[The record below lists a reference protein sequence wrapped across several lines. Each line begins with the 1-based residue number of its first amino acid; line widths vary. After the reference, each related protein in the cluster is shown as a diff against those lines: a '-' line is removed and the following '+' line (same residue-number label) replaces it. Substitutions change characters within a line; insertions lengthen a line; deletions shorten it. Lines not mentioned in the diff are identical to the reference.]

1 MSERIDQ
8 GQSQE
13 RGQYRVTL
21 IGVECPIGV
30 VGGGPRGGVGR
41 HEVAR
46 RDEKMGGRGSE
57 VVG

>member
-8 GQSQE
+8 GQSQA
-13 RGQYRVTL
+13 RAVSCCIDRCRV
-21 IGVECPIGV
+21 PDRV

-46 RDEKMGGRGSE
+46 RDGKMGGRGSE

>member
-1 MSERIDQ
+1 VPDR
-8 GQSQE
+8 
-13 RGQYRVTL
+13 
-21 IGVECPIGV
+21 V

-46 RDEKMGGRGSE
+46 RDGKMGGRGSE